1 MQPLMAISPWDLSA
15 QQAQAARLKASG
27 STREQLTQAA
37 GGFENFL
44 VRKWLEVARK
54 SSLEPKSGP
63 MAIYDSM
70 VDDQLAFLVSR
81 QGGLGFVQPLVEQM
95 LAQIK
100 ARNVVPSADPAASGA
115 GAAPSA
121 GPTPD

>member
-1 MQPLMAISPWDLSA
+1 MAISPWDLSA
-15 QQAQAARLKASG
+15 QQAQASRLKASG

-44 VRKWLEVARK
+44 VRKWLEAARK

-63 MAIYDSM
+63 MATYDNM

-81 QGGLGFVQPLVEQM
+81 QGGLGFVQPMVEQM

-100 ARNVVPSADPAASGA
+100 ARTTDPD
-115 GAAPSA
+115 SA
-121 GPTPD
+121 GPALSSSQSAAPVSR